1 MNFFQQKP
9 LAWIFA
15 PLAAL
20 LVYGLPLPLET
31 NAHQVAAIMIFCLVF
46 WITEAAPLSITALM
60 GVSMAVLL
68 GIADIQTAFTSLGH
82 PIIMLFIGS
91 FLLSRA
97 MTRHGLDKRIALVV
111 LSFPFFQKS
120 LFRVFL
126 GFSLVSFV
134 LSMWIS
140 NSVTVAMLLPLM
152 LGVISLVQTADDPDK
167 NMPAFML
174 LGIAY
179 SASIGGIST
188 IIGSPP
194 NLIGVQYLNQEGIQ
208 IDFLQWMMMAL
219 PISICMYAFLL
230 FYIRRKLK
238 HCRFNALSIKN
249 YLEQNAGKL
258 KKISAGERNT
268 LFVFVLAVCLWL
280 LPGILNVLGLQEAY
294 TVVSKYLPESLVA
307 MIAAI
312 LLFLLPADKNFTGT
326 LIGEDLRLIDWDT
339 ILLFGGGLALGALI
353 INTGLALVIGESIAA
368 AVSAKNIPLLI
379 FFLIAGILLM
389 TEISSNTAI
398 AITFVPIVI
407 GILTT
412 LQIPIL
418 YPVLGIVLASSFAFM
433 LPVAT
438 PPNAI
443 VYGSGYISLGKM
455 LKTGLWLNIAGAIL
469 IFLFMMAYMKFR
481 V

>member
-1 MNFFQQKP
+1 MIFQRKP
-9 LAWIFA
+9 IAWILA
-15 PLAAL
+15 PLAAI
-20 LVYGLPLPLET
+20 LVYTLPLNLET
-31 NAHQVAAIMIFCLVF
+31 SAHQVAAIMIFCLIF
-46 WITEAAPLSITALM
+46 WITEAVPLSITALM

-68 GIADIQTAFTSLGH
+68 GIGDMQTAFTSLGH

-97 MTRHGLDKRIALVV
+97 MTRHGLDKRIALIV

-120 LFRVFL
+120 VFRVFL

-140 NSVTVAMLLPLM
+140 NSVTIAMLLPLM
-152 LGVISLVQTADDPDK
+152 LGVISLIQTAESPDR

-194 NLIGVQYLNQEGIQ
+194 NLIGVQYLNLEGIQ
-208 IDFLQWMMMAL
+208 IDFLQWMVLAL
-219 PISICMYAFLL
+219 PISLCMYGFLL

-238 HCRFNALSIKN
+238 HCPFNADSIKN
-249 YLEQNAGKL
+249 YLDQNAGKL
-258 KKISAGERNT
+258 KKISKGERNT

-280 LPGILNVLGLQEAY
+280 LPGILNLLGLHEAY
-294 TVVSKYLPESLVA
+294 SVLSKYLPESLVA

-312 LLFLLPADKNFTGT
+312 LLFLLPSDKQFTGT
-326 LIGEDLRLIDWDT
+326 LLSEDLRMIDWDT
-339 ILLFGGGLALGALI
+339 ILLFGGGLALGTLVI
-353 INTGLALVIGESIAA
+353 DTGLAIVIGESIANS
-368 AVSAKNIPLLI
+368 VSAGNIPLLI
-379 FFLIAGILLM
+379 FFLIVGILFM

-412 LQIPIL
+412 LQVPML
-418 YPVLGIVLASSFAFM
+418 YPVFGIVLASSFAFM
-433 LPVAT
+433 MPVAT

-443 VYGSGYISLGKM
+443 VYGSGMIPLNKM
-455 LKTGLWLNIAGAIL
+455 LKAGFWLNIAGAL
-469 IFLFMMAYMKFR
+469 FIFLWMMVYMNI
-481 V
+481 

>member
-1 MNFFQQKP
+1 MNFFHQKTF
-9 LAWIFA
+9 AWIFA

-20 LVYGLPLPLET
+20 LIYGLPLPLET

-46 WITEAAPLSITALM
+46 WITEAAPLSVTALM

-152 LGVISLVQTADDPDK
+152 LGVISLVQTADNPDK
-167 NMPAFML
+167 MMPAYML

-194 NLIGVQYLNQEGIQ
+194 NLIGVQYLNQQGIQ
-208 IDFLQWMMMAL
+208 IDFLEWMMIAL
-219 PISICMYAFLL
+219 PVSICMYAFMLY
-230 FYIRRKLK
+230 YISRKLK
-238 HCRFNALSIKN
+238 HCRFNEQSIKN

-258 KKISAGERNT
+258 KKISVGELNT
-268 LFVFVLAVCLWL
+268 LFVFVLAICLWL
-280 LPGILNVLGLQEAY
+280 LPGVLNIFGMKEAY
-294 TVVSKYLPESLVA
+294 AIISKYLPESLVA

-312 LLFLLPADKNFTGT
+312 LLFVLPADKKYTGT
-326 LIGEDLRLIDWDT
+326 LVGEDLRLIDWDT
-339 ILLFGGGLALGALI
+339 ILLFGGGLALGTLI
-353 INTGLALVIGESIAA
+353 INTGLALVIGESIASS
-368 AVSAKNIPLLI
+368 VSAGNVPLLI
-379 FFLIAGILLM
+379 FFLIVGILLM

-412 LQIPIL
+412 LQIPFL
-418 YPVLGIVLASSFAFM
+418 YPVFGIVLASSFAFM

-443 VYGSGYISLGKM
+443 VFGSGHISLGKM
-455 LKTGLWLNIAGAIL
+455 LITGIWLNIVGAII
-469 IFLFMMAYMKFR
+469 IFAWVMALMEFR
-481 V
+481 G

>member
-1 MNFFQQKP
+1 MNFFHQKP

-31 NAHQVAAIMIFCLVF
+31 HAHQVAAIMIFCLVF

-97 MTRHGLDKRIALVV
+97 MTRHGLDKRIALLV
-111 LSFPFFQKS
+111 LSFPFFQKN

-140 NSVTVAMLLPLM
+140 NSVTIAMLLPLM

-167 NMPAFML
+167 NMPAYML

-194 NLIGVQYLNQEGIQ
+194 NLIGVQYLDQQGIQ

-219 PISICMYAFLL
+219 PVSICMYAFLL
-230 FYIRRKLK
+230 FYIRRKLR

-249 YLEQNAGKL
+249 YLDQNAGKL

-280 LPGILNVLGLQEAY
+280 LPGILNVLGMQGAY
-294 TVVSKYLPESLVA
+294 TIVSKYLPESLVA

-326 LIGEDLRLIDWDT
+326 LIGEDLRLID
-339 ILLFGGGLALGALI
+339 
-353 INTGLALVIGESIAA
+353 
-368 AVSAKNIPLLI
+368 
-379 FFLIAGILLM
+379 
-389 TEISSNTAI
+389 
-398 AITFVPIVI
+398 
-407 GILTT
+407 
-412 LQIPIL
+412 
-418 YPVLGIVLASSFAFM
+418 
-433 LPVAT
+433 
-438 PPNAI
+438 
-443 VYGSGYISLGKM
+443 
-455 LKTGLWLNIAGAIL
+455 
-469 IFLFMMAYMKFR
+469 
-481 V
+481 

>member
-1 MNFFQQKP
+1 MIFFQQKP

-46 WITEAAPLSITALM
+46 WVTEAAPLSITALM

-152 LGVISLVQTADDPDK
+152 LGVISLVQTADAPDK

-208 IDFLQWMMMAL
+208 IDFLQWMMLAL

-249 YLEQNAGKL
+249 YLEKNAGKL

-280 LPGILNVLGLQEAY
+280 LPGMLNLLGMQEAY

-368 AVSAKNIPLLI
+368 SVSAGNIPLLI
-379 FFLIAGILLM
+379 FFLILGILLM

-443 VYGSGYISLGKM
+443 VYGSGHISLGKM
-455 LKTGLWLNIAGAIL
+455 LMTGLWLNIVGAII
-469 IFLFMMAYMKFR
+469 IFLWMMVYMEFR